1 MRYIEDIFFV
11 WTGTLQELNKFKLEI
26 NQVDPSI
33 KFHFD
38 YSKDKVSSKTQQSNN
53 LRQTNVPPPF
63 LEKKQIFKFIS
74 IENQNTQNL

>member
-1 MRYIEDIFFV
+1 MRHIEDIFFV

-38 YSKDKVSSKTQQSNN
+38 YSKDKVSSKTQ
-53 LRQTNVPPPF
+53 
-63 LEKKQIFKFIS
+63 
-74 IENQNTQNL
+74 